1 MEASA
6 GVGCY
11 CKSREPA
18 MQDEQQIKYVVEKR
32 KSKEGKKKKTKN
44 KDAINMFERQIKSES
59 RGLELM

>member
-32 KSKEGKKKKTKN
+32 KSKEGKKKNQKQRCN
-44 KDAINMFERQIKSES
+44 QYV
-59 RGLELM
+59 